1 MPNFIHNP
9 STINDDFMAHENK
22 FGYKMMA
29 YTFKIRDLIS
39 HPSKKINLLD
49 LSIGEKVLDYGCGP
63 GSYSIEAAKHVGSEG
78 QIYAA
83 DISPHA
89 IEDLEKKIKKD
100 QINNIKTFMTSLE
113 LPLPDNSLDKVF
125 CFDAI
130 HDLIELPKHLEEFH
144 RLLKVDGLL
153 IADDHHSTK
162 EELKTKITST
172 NLFKFS
178 KEAEKILF
186 FSKN

>member
-1 MPNFIHNP
+1 VPNFNRI
-9 STINDDFMAHENK
+9 SITINDDFMAHESK

-29 YTFKIRDLIS
+29 YMFKIRDLIS

-49 LSIGEKVLDYGCGP
+49 LNIGEKVLDYGCGP